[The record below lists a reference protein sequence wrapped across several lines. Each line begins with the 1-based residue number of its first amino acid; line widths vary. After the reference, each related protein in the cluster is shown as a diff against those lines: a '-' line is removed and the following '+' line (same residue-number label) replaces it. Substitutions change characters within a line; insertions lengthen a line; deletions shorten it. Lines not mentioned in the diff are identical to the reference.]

1 MKKLLLLLVLAA
13 PLCAMQKDD
22 PKDQK
27 NNNTPEQPVDEKW
40 VSDVQTLAALMG
52 MSAENNTDTQPL
64 NPAESAQQPVAPRR
78 IVTGKRTLTQHK
90 SPMTRGG
97 MFGSYAITRAP
108 ESQSFQQMPSLQ
120 PELPLISQAS
130 QEDVANVIQ
139 QTLGEVGA
147 QFFGEAFVPSIK
159 QAIEQEEERKEE
171 MAKLEAAIKK
181 MKDDFNKEKKN

>member
-1 MKKLLLLLVLAA
+1 MKKLLLLLALAA

-27 NNNTPEQPVDEKW
+27 NNNTPEQPVNEKW

-52 MSAENNTDTQPL
+52 MSAENNTDTQL

-90 SPMTRGG
+90 SPMTRSG

-108 ESQSFQQMPSLQ
+108 ESQSFQQMLSLQ
-120 PELPLISQAS
+120 PELPFISQAS
-130 QEDVANVIQ
+130 QEDVTNVIQ
-139 QTLGEVGA
+139 QTLGGVGA
-147 QFFGEAFVPSIK
+147 ELLGEAVHASFQ
-159 QAIEQEEERKEE
+159 QAIPQEEEIKEE

>member
-1 MKKLLLLLVLAA
+1 MKKLLLLLVLAV

-27 NNNTPEQPVDEKW
+27 NNNTPEQSVNEKW

-52 MSAENNTDTQPL
+52 MPAENNTDTQL

-97 MFGSYAITRAP
+97 LFGSYAITRAS

-130 QEDVANVIQ
+130 QEDVANVIR

-147 QFFGEAFVPSIK
+147 QFFGEAFVPSIQ

-181 MKDDFNKEKKN
+181 MKDDFNRENKN